1 MSGSP
6 PSVRARPDVA
16 LGMIGIGLAVAAALL
31 AVDGPMTAWAA
42 SCRNPV
48 LDAVVR
54 LINPIGSGVTLLI
67 ACMSLLAGCRMFG
80 WSWLRGRAAL
90 GAPAVAGGGVA
101 AVSGTQP
108 GGPPR
113 AGGA

>member
-67 ACMSLLAGCRMFG
+67 ACMILFAGCRMLG
-80 WSWLRGRAAL
+80 GSWLRGPPRTGAL
-90 GAPAVAGGGVA
+90 AVRGARVGAVA
-101 AVSGTQP
+101 
-108 GGPPR
+108 
-113 AGGA
+113 